1 MGSQIQNRGCLQK
14 YRTAG
19 GTLDQGNYQRK
30 GGEVPNGQIR
40 EGRQKGQEEE
50 DVLTSDGDGDRCR
63 WRRRCWRP
71 TLAATASA
79 EEALLTSGEKDR
91 RYGEEIETEA
101 MREGERAGDLNPYR
115 FSLITNLRMKI
126 IG

>member
-30 GGEVPNGQIR
+30 DGEVPNGQIR

-50 DVLTSDGDGDRCR
+50 DVLTSDGDGGPCR
-63 WRRRCWRP
+63 WRRRWRP
-71 TLAATASA
+71 TLAATESA

-101 MREGERAGDLNPYR
+101 MKGGGERAGDLNPYR
-115 FSLITNLRMKI
+115 FSLVTNLRMKI